1 MKVFTTLLVFVAIY
15 LPAQQQQ
22 PRRPASQT
30 EAMYRSAAASAEKKF
45 QHIEENGA
53 RSTPDQQPTVLTER
67 EINAYV
73 NSGNVS
79 LPAGV
84 KSVRFSG
91 RPGVVDATARVDF
104 DQITAAHGSSNP
116 LLSLFSGVHDVH
128 AVAKAE
134 GSGGQGRAEIQS
146 VDIDGT
152 TVPRVALEYFVSK
165 YVTPK
170 YPDVGMTSTFEL
182 PDRIDTATVGQGTL
196 TVTQK

>member
-1 MKVFTTLLVFVAIY
+1 MRLLAPTILVLLALVA
-15 LPAQQQQ
+15 LAQQ

-30 EAMYRSAAASAEKKF
+30 EAMYQSAAASADRKF

-53 RSTPDQQPTVLTER
+53 RSTPDQQPTVLTDR
-67 EINAYV
+67 EINAYIA
-73 NSGNVS
+73 SGKVV

-91 RPGVVDATARVDF
+91 RPGIVEATARVDF
-104 DQITAAHGSSNP
+104 DEITAKARSSNP
-116 LLSLFSGVHDVH
+116 LLALFSGIHDVH
-128 AVAKAE
+128 AIAKAE
-134 GSGGQGRAEIQS
+134 GSGGEGRAEIQS

-152 TVPRVALEYFVSK
+152 TVPKVALDYFVSK

-170 YPDVGMTSTFEL
+170 YPDVGMTSTFQL
-182 PDRIDTATVGQGTL
+182 PDRIDTAVVGQATL

>member
-1 MKVFTTLLVFVAIY
+1 MRIPAVLLLFVAFTLI
-15 LPAQQQQ
+15 AQQ

-30 EAMYRSAAASAEKKF
+30 EAMYQASAAGAERKF

-53 RSTPDQQPTVLTER
+53 RSTPDQQPTVLTDR
-67 EINAYV
+67 EINAYIAGGHV
-73 NSGNVS
+73 D
-79 LPAGV
+79 LPDGV
-84 KSVRFSG
+84 KSVRFTG

-104 DQITAAHGSSNP
+104 DEITAKARSSNP

-152 TVPRVALEYFVSK
+152 TVPKMALEYFVSK

-170 YPDVGMTSTFEL
+170 YPEVGMTSTFQL

-196 TVTQK
+196 TLTQK

>member
-1 MKVFTTLLVFVAIY
+1 MRFLASAILPLLALVVIA
-15 LPAQQQQ
+15 QQ

-30 EAMYRSAAASAEKKF
+30 EAMYASAAASASRKF

-53 RSTPDQQPTVLTER
+53 RNTPDQQPTTLTDR
-67 EINAYV
+67 EVNAYLAGGAV
-73 NSGNVS
+73 T

-91 RPGVVDATARVDF
+91 RPGIVDATARVDF
-104 DQITAAHGSSNP
+104 DEITAKARSSNP
-116 LLSLFSGVHDVH
+116 LLSLFSGIHDVH

-134 GSGGQGRAEIQS
+134 GSGGEGRAEIQS

-152 TVPRVALEYFVSK
+152 TVPKVALEYFVSR

-170 YPDVGMTSTFEL
+170 YPEVGMTSTFQL
-182 PDRIDTATVGQGTL
+182 PDRIDTAVVGQGTL

>member
-1 MKVFTTLLVFVAIY
+1 MRFLRPTIVLLVALVA
-15 LPAQQQQ
+15 LAQQ

-30 EAMYRSAAASAEKKF
+30 EAMYQSAAASADRKF

-53 RSTPDQQPTVLTER
+53 RSTPDQQPTVLAER
-67 EINAYV
+67 EVNAYLS
-73 NSGNVS
+73 SGKVK
-79 LPAGV
+79 LPDGV

-91 RPGVVDATARVDF
+91 RPGIVDATARVDF
-104 DQITAAHGSSNP
+104 DEITAKARSSNP
-116 LLSLFSGVHDVH
+116 LLSLFSGIHDVH

-134 GSGGQGRAEIQS
+134 GSGGEGRAEIQS

-152 TVPRVALEYFVSK
+152 TVPRMALEYFISK

-170 YPDVGMTSTFEL
+170 YPEVGMTSTFQL
-182 PDRIDTATVGQGTL
+182 PDRIDIATVGQGTL